1 MKAALQK
8 AYDNK
13 RKTRSNLYFM
23 RNKPEE
29 VMPVGCLIWN
39 VKKYNLVSGPSP
51 LCYQL
56 QVINK

>member
-51 LCYQL
+51 LCY
-56 QVINK
+56 NYK